1 MKTIHIQ
8 GHLRTEFGKK
18 GAKSI
23 RSQSNVPGVIY
34 GGKSEIT
41 FFTSVKELKPL
52 VYTSE
57 FQLVEIE
64 IDSNKYRCIVKDLQ
78 FHKVTDSLIHI
89 DLLELVDHKKIKATL
104 PLKYVG
110 AAAGVKAGGKLVIKI
125 KAVDVKTFPKYLKEH
140 IEIDISKLELNQN
153 IRVEDIKE
161 EHFEILNSP
170 RIPLVS
176 VTLTRQLKQEEAAA
190 ASTSASAATP
200 AKAATPAAAKAE
212 PKKEAKK

>member
-89 DLLELVDHKKIKATL
+89 DLLELVDDKKIKATL